1 MHPCCNSFTALGKSK
16 GFIKMVKLDSISKSF
31 GGNPVVENISLE
43 IEAGERFTL
52 LGQSGCGKTTLLRM
66 IAGFETPDSGTIA
79 IEGQDVGSLPIEKR
93 PVGLIFQNYALF
105 PHMSVYDNIAVG
117 PRIRGHSES
126 EIAKRVDEL
135 LEITHLR
142 ALRDVYP
149 GQISGGEAQRV
160 ALARAVINRP
170 KILLLDEPLSALDL
184 SLRQHLRGELIEM
197 QRALG
202 ITFLFVTHDQEEAMG
217 LATRMGIMD
226 KGCLQ
231 QVGKPAE
238 LYERPETDFIAEF
251 LGDVNRLTGK
261 VEQRTGDQITVSLKH
276 SGNIQCV
283 SEIFA
288 LENQSITCY
297 VRPEKLFFDT
307 GRPQTQPVNILPGT
321 LRNIQFF
328 GSHSRYQLELA
339 GGQSL
344 TLSTH
349 HNPQHSIGDPVR
361 VVFAVSDVF
370 TTRHGTQPVAGGNQQ

>member
-1 MHPCCNSFTALGKSK
+1 
-16 GFIKMVKLDSISKSF
+16 MVKLDSISKSF
-31 GGNPVVENISLE
+31 GGNTVVENISLE

-52 LGQSGCGKTTLLRM
+52 LGRSGCGKTTLLRL
-66 IAGFETPDSGTIA
+66 IAGFETPDSGTIS

-117 PRIRGHSES
+117 PRIRNHSES
-126 EIAKRVDEL
+126 EISKRVDEL
-135 LEITHLR
+135 LEITRIKSLR
-142 ALRDVYP
+142 NVFP

-184 SLRQHLRGELIEM
+184 SLRQHLREELVEM

-231 QVGKPAE
+231 QTGTPAE
-238 LYERPETDFIAEF
+238 LYEKPETDFVAEF
-251 LGDVNRLTGK
+251 LGEVNRLTGK
-261 VEQRTGDQITVSLKH
+261 VEQSTGNQITVSLGDAG
-276 SGNIQCV
+276 SIQCV
-283 SEIFA
+283 SEVS
-288 LENQSITCY
+288 EKQNITCY

-307 GRPQTQPVNILPGT
+307 GRPQTEPINILQGT
-321 LRNIQFF
+321 LRGILFF
-328 GSHSRYQLELA
+328 GSYSRYQLELS
-339 GGQSL
+339 GGQML
-344 TLSTH
+344 TLSIQHRKIHT
-349 HNPQHSIGDPVR
+349 PQHSIGESVR
-361 VVFAVSDVF
+361 VLFAVSDVF
-370 TTRHGTQPVAGGNQQ
+370 TTGS